1 MLEIPEEVYIRE
13 PRFVEYDE
21 DCVIDLIRNGLPQT
35 CCRYSIHGVLIDS
48 RLRELLDFT
57 EMTGLSLRDAVELRV
72 RQIKA
77 TLSAY
82 PDADNSCLKDY
93 LEFLVGLQV

>member
-1 MLEIPEEVYIRE
+1 MLEIPEEVYIKE

-48 RLRELLDFT
+48 RVRELLDFT
-57 EMTGLSLRDAVELRV
+57 ETTGLSLRDAVDLRAK
-72 RQIKA
+72 QIKA
-77 TLSAY
+77 TVSAF
-82 PDADNSCLKDY
+82 PDADNSCLKEY
-93 LEFLVGLQV
+93 LEFLLVL